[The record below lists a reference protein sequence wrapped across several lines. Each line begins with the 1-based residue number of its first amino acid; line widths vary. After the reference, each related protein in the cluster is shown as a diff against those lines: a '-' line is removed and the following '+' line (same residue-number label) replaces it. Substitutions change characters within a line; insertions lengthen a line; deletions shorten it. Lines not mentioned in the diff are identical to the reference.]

1 MAQRRSLGKKRIGLF
16 AVVIL
21 LGAAARP
28 AEAYIDPGTGSSL
41 LSMLGLMVGV
51 ICTAVAVCYSFVRQ
65 WGGLFMTKFT
75 SRRTAGEHSDETA
88 D

>member
-1 MAQRRSLGKKRIGLF
+1 MAERESLGKKRIGLF
-16 AVVIL
+16 AVLIL
-21 LGAAARP
+21 LGLSARP

-41 LSMLGLMVGV
+41 LSMLGLMVGM

-75 SRRTAGEHSDETA
+75 SRRTAGEQSDKVA